1 MNKKIYL
8 IAYFLFLIQLA
19 YSQNLE
25 QSNSKKHILTL
36 SNENAVWNT
45 VISGKA
51 ICQPCE
57 TSYGFAV
64 LTDGKMITACSNN
77 GTKLW
82 EKGVPGKPNP
92 YLTVF
97 ANDFLLTVSNEK
109 NLTLINPSGLAL
121 WTKKVPFNI
130 TNNPY
135 AGRDG
140 RIFVRGKKNI
150 CCYGINGILKW
161 QIETPELNKNIPMQ
175 ELNDGT
181 ILCFLTET
189 VQGKSKAI
197 RFTPFGQILENITF
211 SGLIVSA
218 QTCSEGIL
226 LAFAGSGMGLC
237 SIKENNVVTKWVV
250 ASEDAVFFQTSS
262 NINSSFV
269 VLKNNIACLLLPTQ
283 TNSKIVYFR
292 ISDGKIINTQIIS
305 ELDLNKKTC
314 IQKVPA
320 VQGLFVSDN
329 KTAMVI
335 DSSGKIINQVYLPN
349 NDKNKNWNYIS
360 YTNSNHIIVCGTNWV
375 LNGFRTIQKLSSGSD
390 KINKK
395 TYNHFYKID
404 TSYYDTFTF
413 VEKIDNSIADSA
425 RTKLLLNGKYA
436 TLEKDWTSII
446 LSATTAYTNSLSQS
460 FSSNRR
466 IEKSLFSKD
475 MPGTEILIKQ
485 LAILG
490 TDNFSTVL
498 SKLILN
504 EKDTHLLLMLVSS
517 IKYCAFDPNQTLINS
532 LEKLLK
538 ATNSKNSALLM
549 EICDSTYEI
558 CQFMGRPAL
567 YSHGMKMITQLLFPQ
582 YDSAVQNHARET
594 LKKITQ
600 LKI

>member
-197 RFTPFGQILENITF
+197 RFTPFGQILENIT
-211 SGLIVSA
+211 L
-218 QTCSEGIL
+218 
-226 LAFAGSGMGLC
+226 
-237 SIKENNVVTKWVV
+237 ENCDDPLVKTTIEV
-250 ASEDAVFFQTSS
+250 
-262 NINSSFV
+262 
-269 VLKNNIACLLLPTQ
+269 
-283 TNSKIVYFR
+283 
-292 ISDGKIINTQIIS
+292 
-305 ELDLNKKTC
+305 NKKQAPNRFYNIYEGVYTSNP
-314 IQKVPA
+314 IQKTPIF
-320 VQGLFVSDN
+320 G
-329 KTAMVI
+329 
-335 DSSGKIINQVYLPN
+335 
-349 NDKNKNWNYIS
+349 
-360 YTNSNHIIVCGTNWV
+360 
-375 LNGFRTIQKLSSGSD
+375 
-390 KINKK
+390 
-395 TYNHFYKID
+395 
-404 TSYYDTFTF
+404 
-413 VEKIDNSIADSA
+413 E
-425 RTKLLLNGKYA
+425 
-436 TLEKDWTSII
+436 
-446 LSATTAYTNSLSQS
+446 
-460 FSSNRR
+460 
-466 IEKSLFSKD
+466 
-475 MPGTEILIKQ
+475 
-485 LAILG
+485 
-490 TDNFSTVL
+490 
-498 SKLILN
+498 
-504 EKDTHLLLMLVSS
+504 
-517 IKYCAFDPNQTLINS
+517 
-532 LEKLLK
+532 
-538 ATNSKNSALLM
+538 
-549 EICDSTYEI
+549 
-558 CQFMGRPAL
+558 
-567 YSHGMKMITQLLFPQ
+567 
-582 YDSAVQNHARET
+582 
-594 LKKITQ
+594 
-600 LKI
+600 

>member
-1 MNKKIYL
+1 
-8 IAYFLFLIQLA
+8 
-19 YSQNLE
+19 
-25 QSNSKKHILTL
+25 
-36 SNENAVWNT
+36 
-45 VISGKA
+45 
-51 ICQPCE
+51 
-57 TSYGFAV
+57 
-64 LTDGKMITACSNN
+64 
-77 GTKLW
+77 
-82 EKGVPGKPNP
+82 
-92 YLTVF
+92 
-97 ANDFLLTVSNEK
+97 
-109 NLTLINPSGLAL
+109 
-121 WTKKVPFNI
+121 
-130 TNNPY
+130 
-135 AGRDG
+135 
-140 RIFVRGKKNI
+140 
-150 CCYGINGILKW
+150 
-161 QIETPELNKNIPMQ
+161 
-175 ELNDGT
+175 
-181 ILCFLTET
+181 
-189 VQGKSKAI
+189 
-197 RFTPFGQILENITF
+197 
-211 SGLIVSA
+211 
-218 QTCSEGIL
+218 
-226 LAFAGSGMGLC
+226 
-237 SIKENNVVTKWVV
+237 
-250 ASEDAVFFQTSS
+250 
-262 NINSSFV
+262 
-269 VLKNNIACLLLPTQ
+269 
-283 TNSKIVYFR
+283 
-292 ISDGKIINTQIIS
+292 
-305 ELDLNKKTC
+305 
-314 IQKVPA
+314 
-320 VQGLFVSDN
+320 
-329 KTAMVI
+329 
-335 DSSGKIINQVYLPN
+335 
-349 NDKNKNWNYIS
+349 
-360 YTNSNHIIVCGTNWV
+360 
-375 LNGFRTIQKLSSGSD
+375 
-390 KINKK
+390 
-395 TYNHFYKID
+395 
-404 TSYYDTFTF
+404 

>member
-8 IAYFLFLIQLA
+8 ITYLFFLVQLV
-19 YSQNLE
+19 YSQNIE
-25 QSNSKKHILTL
+25 KSNTNKHILTL

-92 YLTVF
+92 FLTVF
-97 ANDFLLTVSNEK
+97 ANDFLLSVSNDK

-135 AGRDG
+135 PGRDG

-218 QTCSEGIL
+218 KTCPEGIL

-237 SIKENNVVTKWVV
+237 SIKEKNVFTKWVI
-250 ASEDAVFFQTSS
+250 ASEDAVFYQTSS

-269 VLKNNIACLLLPTQ
+269 VLNNNLACLLLPTQ

-292 ISDGKIINTQIIS
+292 ISDGKIINTQIIN

-314 IQKVPA
+314 VQKVPA

-329 KTAMVI
+329 KIAIVL

-349 NDKNKNWNYIS
+349 NDRNKNWNYIS
-360 YTNSNHIIVCGTNWV
+360 YTNSNHIILCGTNWV
-375 LNGFRTIQKLSSGSD
+375 LNGFRTVQKLSSG
-390 KINKK
+390 INKVNK
-395 TYNHFYKID
+395 QNYNHFYKID

-413 VEKIDNSIADSA
+413 VEKIDKSIADAA
-425 RTKLLLNGKYA
+425 RTKLLMNGKYA

-475 MPGTEILIKQ
+475 MTGTEILIKQ

-490 TDNFSTVL
+490 TDNFSTVV
-498 SKLILN
+498 SKLISN

-517 IKYCAFDPNQTLINS
+517 IEYCAFDPNQSLINS

-538 ATNSKNSALLM
+538 TTSSKNSTLLI
-549 EICDSTYEI
+549 EICDSTYKI

-582 YDSAVQNHARET
+582 YDSTVQNHARET

>member
-292 ISDGKIINTQIIS
+292 ISDGKIINTQIIA

-314 IQKVPA
+314 IQKVLA

-517 IKYCAFDPNQTLINS
+517 IKYCPFDPNQALINS

>member
-1 MNKKIYL
+1 MDLYCG
-8 IAYFLFLIQLA
+8 Q
-19 YSQNLE
+19 
-25 QSNSKKHILTL
+25 
-36 SNENAVWNT
+36 
-45 VISGKA
+45 
-51 ICQPCE
+51 
-57 TSYGFAV
+57 
-64 LTDGKMITACSNN
+64 
-77 GTKLW
+77 
-82 EKGVPGKPNP
+82 
-92 YLTVF
+92 
-97 ANDFLLTVSNEK
+97 
-109 NLTLINPSGLAL
+109 
-121 WTKKVPFNI
+121 KKVPFNI

-349 NDKNKNWNYIS
+349 NDRNKNWNYIS

-375 LNGFRTIQKLSSGSD
+375 LNGFRTIQKLSSG
-390 KINKK
+390 INRANKK
-395 TYNHFYKID
+395 NYNHFYKID

-460 FSSNRR
+460 FSSNKN

-504 EKDTHLLLMLVSS
+504 EKDTHLLFMLVSS
-517 IKYCAFDPNQTLINS
+517 IKYCAFDPNQALINS

-582 YDSAVQNHARET
+582 YDSTVQNHARET

>member
-25 QSNSKKHILTL
+25 QSHSKKHILTL
-36 SNENAVWNT
+36 SNENAAWNT

-64 LTDGKMITACSNN
+64 LTDGKMITACSSN

-82 EKGVPGKPNP
+82 EKGIPGKPNP
-92 YLTVF
+92 YLSVF

-121 WTKKVPFNI
+121 WTKAVPFNI

-250 ASEDAVFFQTSS
+250 ASEDSVFYQTSS
-262 NINSSFV
+262 NMNSSFV
-269 VLKNNIACLLLPTQ
+269 ILNNNNACLLLPTQ

-314 IQKVPA
+314 IQKVPS

-349 NDKNKNWNYIS
+349 NDRNKNWNYIS

-395 TYNHFYKID
+395 TYNHFYKIN

-413 VEKIDNSIADSA
+413 VEKIDSSIADSA

-517 IKYCAFDPNQTLINS
+517 IKYCAFDPNQALINS

-538 ATNSKNSALLM
+538 TTNSKNSALLM

-558 CQFMGRPAL
+558 CKFMGRPAL